1 MRVLILLLL
10 ILTTSLIWSQT
21 KLAEVNISVRISP
34 YFEKMTVTITSKN
47 DSLVDYNIK
56 IVDSKK
62 NTIKTQNLPNA
73 KQEIEKS
80 MLIFDLLP
88 GNYSCLV
95 LKGEKEI
102 YSYDFSKD
110 AILIEPQTAPVINT
124 PKK

>member
-1 MRVLILLLL
+1 MRVFILLFF
-10 ILTTSLIWSQT
+10 ILTTKLIWSQT
-21 KLAEVNISVRISP
+21 KQAEVNISVRITP

-62 NTIKTQNLPNA
+62 NTIKIQNLPNA

-80 MLIFDLLP
+80 ILIFDLLP

-95 LKGEKEI
+95 FKEEKEI
-102 YSYDFSKD
+102 YRYDFSKD

-124 PKK
+124 SKK